1 MAKTFGNLEV
11 VDVDGKE
18 VYRCLK
24 CGYVLC
30 PTTDNYKSFALKNE
44 APITKAEPDYL
55 AVKTDVFILREYY
68 CLQCAVMF
76 EVDMVAK
83 EEKEIWSVKLVE
95 GKKPQR
101 EKGRKA

>member
-1 MAKTFGNLEV
+1 MTKTFGNLEV

-30 PTTDNYKSFALKNE
+30 PIVDNYKNFALKYE

-55 AVKTDVFILREYY
+55 AVKTDTFILREYY
-68 CLQCAVMF
+68 CPQCAVMF

-83 EEKEIWSVKLVE
+83 GEKEIWSIKLTE
-95 GKKPQR
+95 GKKQ
-101 EKGRKA
+101 